1 MASPRRTAPTSRDV
15 ATRAGVA
22 QSTVSAVLSGKRA
35 VAAATKARVEAAMLD
50 LGYEPN
56 AGART
61 LRTSRT
67 NVVALVVHLEA
78 GVDAAETVPYID
90 TIIEEARHQD
100 YDVVLSTTREGPEG
114 IVRLARRSICDAFIL
129 MDITPGDER
138 VAAVATLGKP
148 VVLIGRPD
156 DARGVD
162 VVDFDTRRAAEMLV
176 DELAAS
182 GHAHVVVLGEVEGQ
196 ERLRFV
202 TEFQEGAR
210 DRAAAQGL
218 GLTVV
223 DRASRTWEAVRD
235 VGDELLA
242 HRDDRLGIIAR
253 TQRDM
258 DWIVRLLQMRGLV
271 PGRDV
276 SLVCMCPDEAAQV
289 HPRPVTNVS
298 PRPRELSQLAMRLLF
313 ARLDGDSSP
322 ARLELVEPDGV
333 VRRATTTP
341 FDPLG

>member
-1 MASPRRTAPTSRDV
+1 MAPSRRTAPTSRDV
-15 ATRAGVA
+15 ATLAGVA

-35 VAAATKARVEAAMLD
+35 VAAETKARVEAAMAE
-50 LGYEPN
+50 LGYQPN

-90 TIIEEARHQD
+90 TIIEEARRRD
-100 YDVVLSTTREGPEG
+100 YDVVLSSTREGPES
-114 IVRLARRSICDAFIL
+114 IVRLARRSICDAFVL
-129 MDITPGDER
+129 MDITPDDDR
-138 VAAVATLGKP
+138 VEAVATLGKP

-182 GHAHVVVLGEVEGQ
+182 GHGHITVLGEEADAEQ
-196 ERLRFV
+196 RRFV
-202 TEFQEGAR
+202 TEFQDGAR
-210 DRAAAQGL
+210 ERAAAHGI
-218 GLTVV
+218 GLTIV
-223 DRASRTWEAVRD
+223 DPAARTWEAVRD
-235 VGDELLA
+235 IGDQLLA
-242 HRDDRLGIIAR
+242 HLDDRLGIVAR

-276 SLVCMCPDEAAQV
+276 SLVSMSPDDAAQV

-298 PRPRELSQLAMRLLF
+298 PRPRELSRLAMRLLF
-313 ARLDGDSSP
+313 ARLDGDASP
-322 ARLELVEPDGV
+322 PRLELVEPDAV

-341 FDPLG
+341 FAPLG

>member
-35 VAAATKARVEAAMLD
+35 VAASTKARVEAAMAD

-67 NVVALVVHLEA
+67 NVVALVVQLEA

-129 MDITPGDER
+129 MDITPDDDR

-156 DARGVD
+156 DPRGVD

-182 GHAHVVVLGEVEGQ
+182 GHGHVTVLGEVTGAQ
-196 ERLRFV
+196 ALRFV
-202 TEFQEGAR
+202 TEFHAGAR
-210 DRAAAQGL
+210 ERAAVHGL
-218 GLTVV
+218 GLNIVE
-223 DRASRTWEAVRD
+223 RATRTWESVRD

-242 HRDDRLGIIAR
+242 HLDDRLGLIAR
-253 TQRDM
+253 NQRDM
-258 DWIVRLLQMRGLV
+258 DWIARLLQMRGLV

-276 SLVCMCPDEAAQV
+276 SLVCLSPDDAAQV
-289 HPRPVTNVS
+289 HPRPVTNIS
-298 PRPRELSQLAMRLLF
+298 PRPRELSRLAMRLLF
-313 ARLDGDSSP
+313 ARLGGDTSP
-322 ARLELVEPDGV
+322 PRLELVEPRGV

-341 FDPLG
+341 FAPLG